1 MNQPLAWV
9 LPTQLAEA
17 RLMAGSPS
25 QAARVYLYAPGVDCA
40 GCHAGPDME
49 LVNLSDTKKLDPLA
63 GAQVLGLE
71 H

>member
-1 MNQPLAWV
+1 
-9 LPTQLAEA
+9 
-17 RLMAGSPS
+17 MAGTPS

-49 LVNLSDTKKLDPLA
+49 LVNLSDTKKRDPLA

>member
-1 MNQPLAWV
+1 MGRPLECI
-9 LPTQLAEA
+9 PQG
-17 RLMAGSPS
+17 RLMAGTPSP
-25 QAARVYLYAPGVDCA
+25 AARVYLYAPGVDCA

-63 GAQVLGLE
+63 GAQALSFSLE